1 MSDKL
6 TQEFNQLRL
15 IKLKSLLEKLTELH
29 DESEDIDG
37 EDNDVARAIS
47 VAEDTLINQINFET
61 VQDKPTWEVKH

>member
-1 MSDKL
+1 VSDKL

-61 VQDKPTWEVKH
+61 VQDKPKWEVKH

>member
-61 VQDKPTWEVKH
+61 VQDKPKWEVKH

>member
-61 VQDKPTWEVKH
+61 VQDKPRWEVKH

>member
-6 TQEFNQLRL
+6 TIEFNQLRL

-29 DESEDIDG
+29 DESVDIDG

-47 VAEDTLINQINFET
+47 VAEDTLINHINFEK
-61 VQDKPTWEVKH
+61 VQEKPQWQVKH